1 MTAISLALLL
11 WRDRNYFS
19 FLWIWSGLWLF
30 QLPSMVQGCYGSSRP
45 RLWEDCSFHSGLLEL
60 PGRKTNC
67 SAGETTWKGPGL
79 HGEGEG
85 SSWAQSFKRFYR
97 NTRHVSEAFPDP
109 PDWDQPPAKQQ
120 SVTPVCS
127 TRGRRITQLNPAQIP
142 DLQNC
147 SFKSLDFWIVD
158 LCSNK

>member
-1 MTAISLALLL
+1 MLVQTEGIVMTAISLALLL

-85 SSWAQSFKRFYR
+85 SSWAQSFKHFYR
-97 NTRHVSEAFPDP
+97 NTRHVVKPSQTLQIET
-109 PDWDQPPAKQQ
+109 
-120 SVTPVCS
+120 SH
-127 TRGRRITQLNPAQIP
+127 QLNNSQWPQSAAQGAEESP
-142 DLQNC
+142 N
-147 SFKSLDFWIVD
+147 WILSKFLTYKIVV
-158 LCSNK
+158 LNH